1 MEPVDLDRVN
11 FRQRRHLPPSVTEQG
26 TPFWRIV
33 GAVLTALLLFG
44 VIQAV
49 IAYAMYRHALSE
61 AERILSTLKPPQV
74 VLSQP
79 GLAQTQPSAI
89 ANPTKRTSPHQWPGI
104 SGPVE
109 ARRRGEAR
117 ACINGR
123 VSIRLSSGWDQTS
136 ARCRAVSE

>member
-1 MEPVDLDRVN
+1 MGPGNRAHVLLGRRRRLATIGTGQIPGEVRMEPVDLDRVN

-61 AERILSTLKPPQV
+61 AERILSTLK
-74 VLSQP
+74 
-79 GLAQTQPSAI
+79 G
-89 ANPTKRTSPHQWPGI
+89 
-104 SGPVE
+104 
-109 ARRRGEAR
+109 
-117 ACINGR
+117 
-123 VSIRLSSGWDQTS
+123 VSRDTCNLY
-136 ARCRAVSE
+136 A